1 MDETWKKLLA
11 SEWKKKVVKWKFI
24 NIYISGFKTKLRPI
38 SCNSTYTHFKY
49 TFHFTW
55 DVSSS
60 YYFWHGVGTP
70 KVSRALDAFEKA
82 LGGRESNGVL
92 SGILDSARGLRP
104 LLISSACC
112 WVRGCRSSPPLPA
125 LGSRA
130 QPMKIIV
137 KKAALNHHFSW
148 SQGNLG
154 EGWYC
159 IYFSSYTGEM
169 LIGRGSV
176 PWDFW
181 LMSKMGPYMGN
192 GQEIRI
198 ELSGSEFKSE
208 PVRGP

>member
-24 NIYISGFKTKLRPI
+24 NIYINGFKTKLRPI

-70 KVSRALDAFEKA
+70 KVSRALDVFEKA

-130 QPMKIIV
+130 EPMKIIV

-159 IYFSSYTGEM
+159 IYFSSYTGGDADRKRLCPLGLLAYEQD
-169 LIGRGSV
+169 GTVHGEWTGDKNRTE
-176 PWDFW
+176 W
-181 LMSKMGPYMGN
+181 LWI
-192 GQEIRI
+192 Q
-198 ELSGSEFKSE
+198 
-208 PVRGP
+208 VRTS